1 MRKIL
6 NFLCTLCVGII
17 SLLPSWNKLN
27 DMRERFARLLDGN
40 WTFSKFSTA
49 YRNNTYQK
57 NKEQK
62 SRTRICVCHFKSHC
76 HVQRGRLLFTGFFL
90 VMTKDVHRIADKT
103 TKKIQFDGTFFLFSL
118 RFFLLLLVFRI
129 LSFKFEFFLFLL
141 SNGYLISML

>member
-17 SLLPSWNKLN
+17 SLLSSWNKLN

-90 VMTKDVHRIADKT
+90 VMTKDVHRIADKKP
-103 TKKIQFDGTFFLFSL
+103 KKPKKSNSME
-118 RFFLLLLVFRI
+118 RFFVFVA
-129 LSFKFEFFLFLL
+129 FLPAVACFPY
-141 SNGYLISML
+141 SIV